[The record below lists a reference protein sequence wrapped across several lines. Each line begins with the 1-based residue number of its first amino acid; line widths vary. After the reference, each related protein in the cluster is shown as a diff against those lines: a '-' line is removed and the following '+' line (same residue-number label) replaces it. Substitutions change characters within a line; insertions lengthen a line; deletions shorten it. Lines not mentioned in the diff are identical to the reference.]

1 VWVVFFFFLGIQAAL
16 AEELIANEG
25 HGFSLK
31 LPTGYEAIAIPEPR
45 VALAAR
51 PRRGGFPTLTVTV
64 DPGPF
69 HGEQPHVELRGA
81 RILESYRAIGLV
93 DAELKAVSA
102 SRRGDRPVVEAQLE
116 YTQGGSRFLAEVT
129 EITVP
134 ERRITITWLG
144 PREVVEH
151 SFGELGK
158 VRESLRVGTSLTGE
172 SSSPERPR
180 DFGPIYAETEMGRF
194 PVEPWNTASNIVFLL
209 VLVVFARRT
218 ALDRRRY
225 PFLVPGLLVLAVG
238 FVGGTVYHATRSHN
252 VWLLLDFL
260 PILILTGAAS
270 IYFWCAVVANR
281 YLAIALCL
289 ALLLSGRL
297 LRVYL
302 ELPKNLGITLSY
314 LGAAL
319 AILIPAALHA
329 QRRGREHRR
338 FLGWATIFFALALTC
353 RYVDKGA
360 GLAWLPMGTHFLW
373 HILGGM
379 SVWALLHYIARIE
392 EDAQRGKA
400 HGDNPLTSA
409 P

>member
-1 VWVVFFFFLGIQAAL
+1 MWVVFFFFLGIQAAL

-151 SFGELGK
+151 SFQ
-158 VRESLRVGTSLTGE
+158 
-172 SSSPERPR
+172 
-180 DFGPIYAETEMGRF
+180 
-194 PVEPWNTASNIVFLL
+194 L
-209 VLVVFARRT
+209 VLLKV
-218 ALDRRRY
+218 
-225 PFLVPGLLVLAVG
+225 
-238 FVGGTVYHATRSHN
+238 
-252 VWLLLDFL
+252 
-260 PILILTGAAS
+260 
-270 IYFWCAVVANR
+270 
-281 YLAIALCL
+281 
-289 ALLLSGRL
+289 
-297 LRVYL
+297 
-302 ELPKNLGITLSY
+302 
-314 LGAAL
+314 
-319 AILIPAALHA
+319 
-329 QRRGREHRR
+329 
-338 FLGWATIFFALALTC
+338 
-353 RYVDKGA
+353 
-360 GLAWLPMGTHFLW
+360 
-373 HILGGM
+373 
-379 SVWALLHYIARIE
+379 
-392 EDAQRGKA
+392 
-400 HGDNPLTSA
+400 
-409 P
+409 

>member
-1 VWVVFFFFLGIQAAL
+1 VWVVFFFFLGTRAAL
-16 AEELIANEG
+16 AEGFFASAG
-25 HGFSLK
+25 HGFSLE
-31 LPTGYEAIAIPEPR
+31 LPAGYQVIAIPEPR

-51 PRRGGFPTLTVTV
+51 PSGGGFPTLTVTV
-64 DPGPF
+64 EPGPF
-69 HGEQPHVELRGA
+69 HGEQPQVELRGA
-81 RILESYRAIGLV
+81 RILESYRAIGLI
-93 DAELKAVSA
+93 DAQLKGVSTP
-102 SRRGDRPVVEAQLE
+102 SGRERTTVNAQLE
-116 YTQGGSRFLAEVT
+116 YTQGERRFLAEVT

-134 ERRITITWLG
+134 ERRITVTWLG
-144 PREVVEH
+144 PREVVQH
-151 SFGELGK
+151 SYADLNK
-158 VRESLRVGTSLTGE
+158 VRESLRVE
-172 SSSPERPR
+172 SVTTVDPATALRPL

-194 PVEPWNTASNIVFLL
+194 PVEPWNTASNLVFLL
-209 VLVVFARRT
+209 VLIVFARRT

-329 QRRGREHRR
+329 QRCGREHRR

-360 GLAWLPMGTHFLW
+360 GMTWLPMGTHFLW

-400 HGDNPLTSA
+400 QGDNPLTSA